1 MEYNKPRYNPKIHHR
16 RSIRLKGYDY
26 SQAGLYFITICSQNR
41 ICRFGEIA
49 VGAYPCGRPNNDCV
63 DDNIANTATMI
74 FNHAGK
80 MVEDE
85 WLALVD
91 RFPNIV
97 LHEYIM
103 MPNHFHC
110 ILEIVSNVVGAYP
123 CGRPNDDIVRACP
136 CGRPNV
142 TGRPQGYAPTDDTQR
157 NDTETMLGTPNN
169 DGAPKNKTI
178 GDMMD
183 AFKSITTVKYIRGVR
198 ANPCGCPTDIKCMC
212 GGWKPFDGKIWQ
224 RDYFEHIIRDEES
237 YLRIS
242 EYIKNNP
249 AKWKDDQFYT

>member
-41 ICRFGEIA
+41 ICRFGEIVV
-49 VGAYPCGRPNNDCV
+49 VGVPLVGTQT
-63 DDNIANTATMI
+63 NTATMI
-74 FNHAGK
+74 LNHAGK

-91 RFPNIV
+91 RFPNMV
-97 LHEYIM
+97 LHEYII

-110 ILEIVSNVVGAYP
+110 ILEIVGVPLVGTQNVGA
-123 CGRPNDDIVRACP
+123 CSGH
-136 CGRPNV
+136 PNV

-157 NDTETMLGTPNN
+157 NDTETMLGTQN
-169 DGAPKNKTI
+169 DDGVPKNKTI

-183 AFKSITTVKYIRGVR
+183 AFKSITTVKYIDGVKNRGWDR
-198 ANPCGCPTDIKCMC
+198 
-212 GGWKPFDGKIWQ
+212 FDGKIWQ
-224 RDYFEHIIRDEES
+224 RDYYEHIIRDEES

-249 AKWKDDQFYT
+249 AKWENDKFYTP